1 MAVMPTPHHDPT
13 EIRRLLA
20 LRRSEKLTFKQ
31 LAARSG
37 VPMHVLSYRAGQESR
52 ARQAEASQA
61 SAFVEVVAQPDPVPA
76 PSSRC
81 SGIELLLSGGLRV
94 QLDRD
99 FDESTLTRLLT
110 VVRC

>member
-13 EIRRLLA
+13 EIRRLLV

-37 VPMHVLSYRAGQESR
+37 VPTHVLSYRASQDR
-52 ARQAEASQA
+52 RTRKAEASQV
-61 SAFVEVVAQPDPVPA
+61 SAFVEVVAQPDPVP

-81 SGIELLLSGGLRV
+81 SGVELLLSGGLRV